1 MRTFTLMITVSAAL
15 MASLTVASADESCKA
30 EATDEA
36 RGSCFEQLDDQVR
49 KGSKWEG
56 NFYGLEALN
65 SLVRNSRDRK
75 VGLGS
80 LQA

>member
-36 RGSCFEQLDDQVR
+36 RGA
-49 KGSKWEG
+49 
-56 NFYGLEALN
+56 ALN
-65 SLVRNSRDRK
+65 SLMTECEKEANGRGTSM
-75 VGLGS
+75 GS
-80 LQA
+80 KR